1 MVDVREVTGSSPVSS
16 TKTKGHPKGCPF
28 VLGSAAQRRL
38 HPSISGAV
46 MTSRAD
52 SVFPQ
57 GSEKYAGA
65 SARRIF
71 CFRFSDFR
79 WTGRSS
85 LSPQPACSEPL
96 RPPGDGGNRASPG
109 MRVPPPWLLLNV
121 MELAQSSEKQSH
133 FQYYAGSI
141 LFLSIKCYK
150 IQTILSLVS

>member
-1 MVDVREVTGSSPVSS
+1 
-16 TKTKGHPKGCPF
+16 
-28 VLGSAAQRRL
+28 
-38 HPSISGAV
+38 

-57 GSEKYAGA
+57 GSEKYAGT

-96 RPPGDGGNRASPG
+96 RPPRDGGNRASPG
-109 MRVPPPWLLLNV
+109 MRVPPPWLPLNV

>member
-1 MVDVREVTGSSPVSS
+1 
-16 TKTKGHPKGCPF
+16 
-28 VLGSAAQRRL
+28 
-38 HPSISGAV
+38 

-57 GSEKYAGA
+57 GGEKYAGT

-96 RPPGDGGNRASPG
+96 RTPRDGGNRASPG

>member
-1 MVDVREVTGSSPVSS
+1 
-16 TKTKGHPKGCPF
+16 
-28 VLGSAAQRRL
+28 
-38 HPSISGAV
+38 

-96 RPPGDGGNRASPG
+96 RPPRDGGNRASPG
-109 MRVPPPWLLLNV
+109 MRVPPPWLPLNV